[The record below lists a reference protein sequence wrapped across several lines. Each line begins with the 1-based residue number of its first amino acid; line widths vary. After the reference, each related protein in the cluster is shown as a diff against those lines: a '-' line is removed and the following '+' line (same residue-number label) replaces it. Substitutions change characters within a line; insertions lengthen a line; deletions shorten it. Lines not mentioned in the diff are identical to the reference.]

1 MARTRDARCNR
12 SDRPAEHDARHDAG
26 EAARRPAAERIV
38 SCNPE
43 PTRHAASMH
52 PKEEAAT
59 PTTHCRITPEL
70 SRATKWLRL
79 GRIVMRECP
88 DAWPPRSGP
97 TLTPTGLLW
106 LAREPMPRSATE
118 ATDRRS
124 TTNAKTRTKR
134 HAQRSQEKSGGTIRR
149 RRDTLA
155 ECCRRKKPQQAATDV
170 RITPELSRAAKRLR
184 LE

>member
-1 MARTRDARCNR
+1 
-12 SDRPAEHDARHDAG
+12 
-26 EAARRPAAERIV
+26 
-38 SCNPE
+38 
-43 PTRHAASMH
+43 
-52 PKEEAAT
+52 
-59 PTTHCRITPEL
+59 
-70 SRATKWLRL
+70 
-79 GRIVMRECP
+79 MRECP
-88 DAWPPRSGP
+88 DAWPPRSGQ

-134 HAQRSQEKSGGTIRR
+134 HTQRSQEKSGGTIRR

-170 RITPELSRAAKRLR
+170 RITPELSRAAKRRR
-184 LE
+184 LGRIVSPHPGSIGREWCRRPRKSSNLARSAPFATSPCPSSSFCHWPETYSRRRPRQFHRPFRSGH